1 MKNQYAAGVTPGL
14 AFAVYYCGRD
24 DIAFELRWCKS
35 TVTLNGP
42 EQSLSLCGTRMSSI
56 QDIKTPPSGDATVAC
71 LLEVKGDLYALGP
84 AHLLTRKNAAK
95 SQEQLLAELLQMD
108 EDKDEGIAWEEDE
121 DNDSDYEESDGG
133 YASAK
138 DIISDKDMLNSN
150 TTPPD
155 SLSPSPREGTHD
167 PRDEGVTVLFPGPDD
182 LQDDNADGD
191 WAVALIQKPEQQL
204 PNLYSVEQQVS
215 VQGSPKQEAPKL
227 RHIVDF
233 ASEPSKDDTE
243 PIVERSVHILTSSST
258 KQGKLLPGF
267 ANISGLSGR
276 GHCNVHIVAI
286 DESDGIVAGD
296 SGSLVVDAQTSLA
309 YGHVVATNSQG
320 YAYVVPL
327 YTTIRQMKAFF
338 GTANVRLPEPLHLLS
353 RVALHYVATKHFC
366 QAEEAIIA
374 CTDLV
379 QDICNSRQWE
389 RLAHW
394 IRSSTA
400 RTNLLDIWDDKLA
413 QLFVSPHQTTFV

>member
-1 MKNQYAAGVTPGL
+1 MYKTKHTWKTMTLKTMRLSDYASLVKSRFAMCSTIGAPPEPAIVVECPNRILSRVKKVLQSRNMKNQYAAGVTPGL

-35 TVTLNGP
+35 IVTLNGP

-71 LLEVKGDLYALGP
+71 LLEVKGDLYAVGP
-84 AHLLTRKNAAK
+84 AHQLTRKDAAK

-108 EDKDEGIAWEEDE
+108 EDKDEDIAWEEAE
-121 DNDSDYEESDGG
+121 DNDSDYDESDGDH
-133 YASAK
+133 ASAN
-138 DIISDKDMLNSN
+138 DIISDKDMLDSN
-150 TTPPD
+150 IAPPG
-155 SLSPSPREGTHD
+155 SLSPSPREGTHH

-204 PNLYSVEQQVS
+204 PNLYSAEQQVS
-215 VQGSPKQEAPKL
+215 GQDSPKQEAPKL
-227 RHIVDF
+227 RHIVEF

-258 KQGKLLPGF
+258 KQGRLLPGF

-286 DESDGIVAGD
+286 DESDGKY
-296 SGSLVVDAQTSLA
+296 SLHGGFS
-309 YGHVVATNSQG
+309 H
-320 YAYVVPL
+320 
-327 YTTIRQMKAFF
+327 
-338 GTANVRLPEPLHLLS
+338 HL
-353 RVALHYVATKHFC
+353 T
-366 QAEEAIIA
+366 
-374 CTDLV
+374 
-379 QDICNSRQWE
+379 
-389 RLAHW
+389 
-394 IRSSTA
+394 
-400 RTNLLDIWDDKLA
+400 
-413 QLFVSPHQTTFV
+413 P